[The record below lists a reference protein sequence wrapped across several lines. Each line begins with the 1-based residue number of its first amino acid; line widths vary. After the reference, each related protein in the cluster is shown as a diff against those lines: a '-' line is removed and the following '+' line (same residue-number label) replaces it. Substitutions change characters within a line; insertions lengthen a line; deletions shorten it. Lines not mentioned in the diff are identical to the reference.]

1 MDELI
6 AYVWSFR
13 EASDIPYRIMLRTYM
28 DNNNREKRKWS
39 CNCPSFVNRGRKVC
53 KHLTTLK
60 EEAKD
65 GTLLADRR
73 FDVSDFGKKVLKL
86 V

>member
-53 KHLTTLK
+53 KYLT
-60 EEAKD
+60 
-65 GTLLADRR
+65 
-73 FDVSDFGKKVLKL
+73 
-86 V
+86 